1 MGEVIGF
8 REWTVSPALEL
19 RSTVMASAWVPGV
32 NRAACRAGGAEAPVA
47 RGGLLGTVVGPA
59 HEGGAPHSDCGCGLY
74 ALHAL
79 PERRTEDVWW
89 PPFSPPFSFWRV
101 TGVVCAWG
109 VLEVHRSGFRAQ
121 YARPVLLGVDDA
133 SPAARR
139 VVVAAVARRYGV
151 PLVSL
156 EELASLAREYGDP
169 VPADSIP
176 SLAEAAEGVAA
187 AHRQHLARTFSA
199 SYRADL
205 TTGAAGYRPLRPLH
219 LPAAR
224 VTPEGRRA
232 RVGRLLATPGA
243 SLVLTV
249 WFALLAVAYLVLAAW
264 SGVATWLLGAAV
276 WAVLAVWNGWRWRV
290 RSRPAASPGQEA

>member
-8 REWTVSPALEL
+8 REWAVSPALEL
-19 RSTVMASAWVPGV
+19 RATVMASAWVPGV
-32 NRAACRAGGAEAPVA
+32 NRAACRAGSVEVPVA
-47 RGGLLGTVVGPA
+47 RGGLLGTVVGAAPA

-79 PERRTEDVWW
+79 PEPRTEDVWA
-89 PPFSPPFSFWRV
+89 PFSLWHV

-199 SYRADL
+199 SYGAGP
-205 TTGAAGYRPLRPLH
+205 TTGAGYRPLHLH
-219 LPAAR
+219 AAR
-224 VTPEGRRA
+224 VAPEDRRA
-232 RVGRLLATPGA
+232 RVRRLLAPPGA
-243 SLVLTV
+243 SLVLMV

-276 WAVLAVWNGWRWRV
+276 WAVLAVLDGWRWRV
-290 RSRPAASPGQEA
+290 RRRPAASQS